1 MPKTSRHSAKP
12 SIISLGSKSNL
23 KGANQ
28 DPYGAALSEWAVEMG
43 ISDYRTSCRTC
54 KEIDNTVVQAVKKK
68 PKTYKAGTLYN
79 TPNNN
84 FGKSSK
90 ASQQPKSH
98 IDLEAAKKKLEDTKG
113 KIPQTPRY

>member
-1 MPKTSRHSAKP
+1 M
-12 SIISLGSKSNL
+12 SIGGRSNL
-23 KGANQ
+23 KGGNQ
-28 DPYGAALSEWAVEMG
+28 DPYGAALSDRVTDMG

-54 KEIDNTVVQAVKKK
+54 KEIDATVATTSKKK

-90 ASQQPKSH
+90 S
-98 IDLEAAKKKLEDTKG
+98 G
-113 KIPQTPRY
+113 

>member
-1 MPKTSRHSAKP
+1 
-12 SIISLGSKSNL
+12 
-23 KGANQ
+23 
-28 DPYGAALSEWAVEMG
+28 MG